1 MEANLNSDN
10 PIQNVLAFQFKR
22 IMSRGKVS
30 NIYSG
35 VGLIFS
41 FLLVA
46 INIYLHRMQ

>member
-1 MEANLNSDN
+1 MEAILNSDN
-10 PIQNVLAFQFKR
+10 PIQNVMAFQFKR
-22 IMSRGKVS
+22 IISTGKVS